1 MHTVAPDGAEWRL
14 HDQPLGDGS
23 THVIVCRR
31 FSEATSNVH
40 GDAFACTLLH
50 DGHSAAL
57 APPPNIAVKVVP
69 LDDSDEY
76 MLQRRRGGYDVYSRT
91 ALRTAEWTERLV
103 LELCAELLEQHC
115 SVGLPYLIAWHT
127 APMPVST
134 RQAQPVHAIILPSDS
149 YESDSDDDNDMYDE
163 ASGSATNDVSE
174 ARSDSHQWFRKE
186 RRRRRR
192 RRQASSEDESED
204 TRETGSSSSSSSAT
218 TIEASADTEAEPDG
232 HSCRSW
238 TDVPDMFERRSR
250 ALLLFSEI
258 AGAGTLQ
265 AFAKKHARQ
274 RRRSKVWSH
283 FALRRNRGARTAA
296 PWHAIIMHTMCAL
309 YALQKYCNVTHH
321 DLHLENVLLVP
332 LRTYARLNANV
343 DYWWS
348 YRIDGRNYYVPA
360 RATDM
365 VPILWDFGAA
375 FAPGHIPNDDFEHG
389 SATGCAATD
398 ELLRS
403 SSDYMALLEL
413 LEEMHL
419 MSDEQWQPYAEL
431 LQPTADE
438 SDDDGDDTT
447 SHSSESPFAM
457 YGHSVP
463 LRDAIPHLFAE
474 RYAEPP
480 PDLARA
486 RWLGRLDLDQRL
498 ALNRPALRRFFVP
511 GVLAAGPS

>member
-1 MHTVAPDGAEWRL
+1 MRRTIHAAAPDGTEWRL
-14 HDQPLGDGS
+14 HDKPVGNGS
-23 THVIVCRR
+23 TQIVVRRR

-40 GDAFACTLLH
+40 GDAFACTLH
-50 DGHSAAL
+50 RGHGAL
-57 APPPNIAVKVVP
+57 VPPNVAVKVVP

-115 SVGLPYLIAWHT
+115 SVGLPYLVAWHT
-127 APMPVST
+127 APMPVSAW
-134 RQAQPVHAIILPSDS
+134 QAQPVHAIILPSDS
-149 YESDSDDDNDMYDE
+149 YESDSDGDDVYDE
-163 ASGSATNDVSE
+163 ASGSATDDGQDE
-174 ARSDSHQWFRKE
+174 ASSDSHQWFRRQ

-192 RRQASSEDESED
+192 RHQRSSDDESND
-204 TRETGSSSSSSSAT
+204 TSETDSSSSSSSSSAT
-218 TIEASADTEAEPDG
+218 TIEASADAEAEPDG

-238 TDVPDMFERRSR
+238 TDVPGMFERRSR

-258 AGAGTLQ
+258 AGAGTLH
-265 AFAKKHARQ
+265 AYAKKHARR

-283 FALRRNRGARTAA
+283 LALRRNRGARTAA

-348 YRIDGRNYYVPA
+348 YRIDGRHYYVPA
-360 RATDM
+360 RATDV

-375 FAPGHIPNDDFEHG
+375 FAPGHIPNNDFEHG
-389 SATGCAATD
+389 TATGCDATD
-398 ELLRS
+398 ALLRS
-403 SSDYMALLEL
+403 SADYMALLEL

-431 LQPTADE
+431 LQPTAGE
-438 SDDDGDDTT
+438 SDDDT
-447 SHSSESPFAM
+447 SDSSESPFAM
-457 YGHSVP
+457 YGYSVP

-474 RYAEPP
+474 RYAAPP

-498 ALNRPALRRFFVP
+498 ALNRPALQRFFVP
-511 GVLAAGPS
+511 DVLATVVQ